1 MPSRSWCLS
10 RTSDH
15 TAYTSGLYGGLMR
28 QRYTSSTYD
37 PQHTSDDVPP
47 DPSRKSHGHIC
58 TCHANGRLLN
68 NTDVLFASNAESFEA
83 VKKGITFDNDVKK
96 RNLRTAI
103 KPKDRPKVLKK
114 HNLDDGLNRDVRIV
128 MRSGHVLRGVMLIHS
143 RYNLVLKINQA
154 LVLVYRHGVL
164 EFAITTQQKPQTTRD

>member
-1 MPSRSWCLS
+1 MSETINS
-10 RTSDH
+10 
-15 TAYTSGLYGGLMR
+15 
-28 QRYTSSTYD
+28 D
-37 PQHTSDDVPP
+37 PQTDETLAEKPLLMTTFQPVALIYTYQGGKRCPVEAVKKYD
-47 DPSRKSHGHIC
+47 II
-58 TCHANGRLLN
+58 ANGEELSKR
-68 NTDVLFASNAESFEA
+68 DVLFAINAETLEA
-83 VKKGITFDNDVKK
+83 VKTGITFDNDVKK